1 MASFPKLAHN
11 PLKTKTRPWA
21 IALALSGAILP
32 GLHKFYLKQWRWG
45 LAYLLLFPTHIPQA
59 ASLIE
64 AVWLLLLDQEEFDRN
79 FNRPIP
85 PASNQNCPQAKA
97 DALGMQAE
105 SAVPAPGV
113 SLEEVRAIA
122 TVLRELEQ
130 LRQDGLISEYE
141 FEQKRR
147 QLLDKMQ

>member
-1 MASFPKLAHN
+1 M
-11 PLKTKTRPWA
+11 KTRKWA

-45 LAYLLLFPTHIPQA
+45 LAYLLLYFTYIPQA
-59 ASLIE
+59 ASLVE

-79 FNRPIP
+79 FNSPP
-85 PASNQNCPQAKA
+85 PAVDQAAGAPLVQSSAPQRDPSRPKPE
-97 DALGMQAE
+97 M
-105 SAVPAPGV
+105 

-122 TVLRELEQ
+122 TALRELDQ
-130 LRQDGLISEYE
+130 LRQEGLISEYE

-147 QLLDKMQ
+147 QWLDERF